1 MKKLEEKIKRRKR
14 RKLSI
19 RHKIQGTEIKP
30 RLSVFKSNKGIY
42 AQIIDDDKGHT
53 ICSSST
59 IDKEY
64 TGKKAINKD
73 TAKEV
78 GKLLGRR
85 AVSKGLSTVV
95 FDRNGYLFHE
105 RLRALK
111 EGCEEE
117 GLKFSNKNKKEEN
130 KKNKAEK

>member
-1 MKKLEEKIKRRKR
+1 MKKLEEKIKRRGR

-19 RHKIQGTEIKP
+19 RKKINGTASKP

-42 AQIIDDDKGHT
+42 AQLIDDEKGHT

-59 IDKEY
+59 LEKGY
-64 TGKKAINKD
+64 SGKKLINKE

-78 GKLLGRR
+78 GKVLGQK
-85 AVSKGLSTVV
+85 ALDKGLKIAV

-105 RLRALK
+105 RLNALK
-111 EGCEEE
+111 EGCEEA
-117 GLKFSNKNKKEEN
+117 GLKFSTKEE
-130 KKNKAEK
+130 KKKTEKK